1 MFRWLSDS
9 DGAAVSE
16 ICSCRGEMEVME
28 SQLLMSVN
36 TISRIVGT
44 DVDREADGEVAE
56 PGNWAP
62 DVEDG
67 GAWWI

>member
-9 DGAAVSE
+9 EGAAASE

-36 TISRIVGT
+36 SISRMVGT
-44 DVDREADGEVAE
+44 GGDGEVDGEVAE
-56 PGNWAP
+56 PDDWTP
-62 DVEDG
+62 DFEDG